1 MAQIQI
7 AELVVTGGKAALARD
22 ARLVRK
28 ARQLSARQDMQ
39 YALLKLQRHN
49 AKLEQ
54 ELRSWRAWWQHPDG
68 DSTNATLK
76 VPTRYAKRANVQIA
90 SLVCHAMDCDI
101 AGKDIHY
108 ARNASKDPVKL
119 NLHRAAGAAKHDKL
133 HSDPWFHGH
142 KAIDPWAVAAHHP
155 SASCAAR
162 PSATEQ
168 FPAPP
173 APPPQVP
180 ISPAQER
187 PNMDSHIEVH
197 APPSQEDICME
208 NVPNTKSLI
217 GSPFDPIREE
227 IEQVRGDL
235 SELITNSVP
244 EAVAG
249 DVRKIIALILQTADE
264 NPDMEQAAALR
275 VPCAALSEAISADIT
290 GHKDHITTFLI
301 DHCGRIIDS
310 RDELIVKYR
319 KVLKEIDDQCQ
330 PSSFTSPSA
339 CGKH

>member
-1 MAQIQI
+1 
-7 AELVVTGGKAALARD
+7 
-22 ARLVRK
+22 
-28 ARQLSARQDMQ
+28 
-39 YALLKLQRHN
+39 
-49 AKLEQ
+49 
-54 ELRSWRAWWQHPDG
+54 
-68 DSTNATLK
+68 
-76 VPTRYAKRANVQIA
+76 
-90 SLVCHAMDCDI
+90 
-101 AGKDIHY
+101 
-108 ARNASKDPVKL
+108 
-119 NLHRAAGAAKHDKL
+119 
-133 HSDPWFHGH
+133 
-142 KAIDPWAVAAHHP
+142 
-155 SASCAAR
+155 
-162 PSATEQ
+162 
-168 FPAPP
+168 
-173 APPPQVP
+173 
-180 ISPAQER
+180 
-187 PNMDSHIEVH
+187 
-197 APPSQEDICME
+197 ME

-301 DHCGRIIDS
+301 DHCGRIIDA

-339 CGKH
+339 CG